1 VAKPGLKHRYLQL
14 LLLVVG
20 SGVIYPAVYMR
31 QNFEGSMLETFDI
44 TRAQLGECH
53 SILGIIF
60 FLTYLPSGWLS
71 DKLPTRWLISVSMA
85 GTGVFALWLSTAPD
99 FEQIKWI
106 FIGWG
111 VTSGLTLWGALIK
124 GTSLLA
130 PHDQQGRFFGLLES
144 GRGLV
149 EALLASIGLAVFA
162 YFLNSVGAG
171 TSASLTAVI
180 VFYGLVA
187 IGLAPIVFFALR
199 TSTME
204 APPDP
209 HRRGMSGF
217 SRDMKELFTNQKIWL
232 AALIILIG
240 YQIFWVTYSL
250 AGLLESIFQLSA
262 VTVGA
267 ITVGRL
273 WMRPLGGVLAGF
285 IGDYFKVIPFLG
297 ILMLIAGGLLALLP
311 TLPATVGVMVLFPM
325 VLLIALFT
333 YGVRGIFWATL
344 DECDVSAS
352 TRGLAVGLI
361 SLLAY
366 TPDIYVPMV
375 QSWALANWSG
385 QQGFQV
391 YYGLFGAS
399 SLVGFVA
406 ARRLARLGKDIH

>member
-1 VAKPGLKHRYLQL
+1 VANPSMKQRYLQL
-14 LLLVVG
+14 LLLIVG
-20 SGVIYPAVYMR
+20 SGVIYPVVYMR

-53 SILGIIF
+53 SILGVF
-60 FLTYLPSGWLS
+60 FVLTYVPSGWLS

-85 GTGVFALWLSTAPD
+85 GTGLLALWLSTAPS
-99 FEQIKWI
+99 FAQIKLI

-111 VTSGLTLWGALIK
+111 LTSGLTLWGALIR

-149 EALLASIGLAVFA
+149 EALLATIGLAVFA
-162 YFLNSVGAG
+162 YFLNTLEAS
-171 TSASLTAVI
+171 TSGSLIAVI
-180 VFYGLVA
+180 WFYGLVS
-187 IGLAPIVFFALR
+187 IGLAPILFFALR
-199 TSTME
+199 TSSME
-204 APPDP
+204 PPP
-209 HRRGMSGF
+209 NPNQGGLSGLF
-217 SRDMKELFTNQKIWL
+217 RDLKELLSNQKIWL

-240 YQIFWVTYSL
+240 YQIFWVTYSV
-250 AGLLESIFQLSA
+250 AGLLESIFQLGA

-285 IGDYFKVIPFLG
+285 IGDYFRVIPFLG
-297 ILMLIAGGLLALLP
+297 VLMLIAGGLLALLP
-311 TLPATVGVMVLFPM
+311 SLPATIGATILFPM
-325 VLLIALFT
+325 VLLIGLFT

-352 TRGLAVGLI
+352 TRGLAVGII

-385 QQGFQV
+385 QQGFQI
-391 YYGLFGAS
+391 YYGLFGATS
-399 SLVGFVA
+399 VIGFFA
-406 ARRLARLGKDIH
+406 ARRLIRLGKA

>member
-1 VAKPGLKHRYLQL
+1 MRALWPRRFSSSLGTRSETEEIVIETPITAEQKRDPSQPSLKHRYLQL
-14 LLLVVG
+14 LLLIVG

-53 SILGIIF
+53 SILGVIF

-99 FEQIKWI
+99 FAQIKWI

-162 YFLNSVGAG
+162 YFLNSMGAG
-171 TSASLTAVI
+171 TSSSLTAVI

-209 HRRGMSGF
+209 HRHGVSGLF
-217 SRDMKELFTNQKIWL
+217 GDLKELFTNQKIWL
-232 AALIILIG
+232 AALVILIG

-273 WMRPLGGVLAGF
+273 WMRPLGGV
-285 IGDYFKVIPFLG
+285 YWR
-297 ILMLIAGGLLALLP
+297 LL
-311 TLPATVGVMVLFPM
+311 
-325 VLLIALFT
+325 
-333 YGVRGIFWATL
+333 
-344 DECDVSAS
+344 
-352 TRGLAVGLI
+352 
-361 SLLAY
+361 
-366 TPDIYVPMV
+366 
-375 QSWALANWSG
+375 
-385 QQGFQV
+385 
-391 YYGLFGAS
+391 
-399 SLVGFVA
+399 
-406 ARRLARLGKDIH
+406 